1 MLSNFLILVAG
12 GRGLRMGSDL
22 PKQFMPLAGE
32 PVIMRTIRR
41 FVEAMP
47 GIGIVVVLHP
57 DYVDMW
63 HRLCE
68 EHGFDI
74 SVRIVRG
81 GEERFYSVKNG
92 LDAISSSAG
101 DDILRVIPLSE
112 NRYQIS
118 LSSRSDGKDKMVCIK
133 VYDVKNLQTKIH
145 DNFEKEDYIFE
156 TFSWKRGFYII
167 EITMGKKKYTTK
179 LSVR

>member
-1 MLSNFLILVAG
+1 MLNMKKNSILFFLMMALSIHAQFRMNDGHSNLSQPDF
-12 GRGLRMGSDL
+12 
-22 PKQFMPLAGE
+22 
-32 PVIMRTIRR
+32 TI
-41 FVEAMP
+41 
-47 GIGIVVVLHP
+47 
-57 DYVDMW
+57 
-63 HRLCE
+63 
-68 EHGFDI
+68 
-74 SVRIVRG
+74 
-81 GEERFYSVKNG
+81 
-92 LDAISSSAG
+92 SSAG